1 VEIKFKILVGRKIMK
16 KLMVLILSTLMLLS
30 CGKPGE
36 VSNKNNE
43 SKSSG
48 GNETYKIGITQIA
61 THPSLDL
68 VKEGFK
74 KAFEEAGIKA
84 VFDEKNAEGTI
95 SNATL
100 IAN

>member
-1 VEIKFKILVGRKIMK
+1 MK
-16 KLMVLILSTLMLLS
+16 KLMLLMLGTLMLLS

-36 VSNKNNE
+36 VSNKNTGN
-43 SKSSG
+43 KDSG
-48 GNETYKIGITQIA
+48 ANETYKIGITQIA

-84 VFDEKNAEGTI
+84 VFDEKMQKV
-95 SNATL
+95 L
-100 IAN
+100 YRMQL